1 MYVTIRD
8 LFEQTVHKYP
18 DKEALCYPD
27 KQIRWTYA
35 EWNREVNRLA
45 NALTGAG
52 VRKGDRVST
61 FLFNTEELATCLF
74 ACAKLGAVFNPIN
87 FRLKPE
93 ELAFI
98 VGDAEPTVL
107 LFEQALSTTVEA
119 IHSRFPDLQFW
130 CVDAEVPAFAVDYHA
145 RVDAGPDT
153 RPDTVVEETD
163 LYGIMYTSGTTG
175 HPKGV
180 MHRHRDM
187 VDQSMTI
194 LAELRLTAHDKGLS
208 CAPLF
213 HCAELHCNL
222 IPRIHVG
229 AGSVILHQFEP
240 QRVLELVGQERVT
253 TMFCAPTMWNMLLQE
268 DLSRYDLGSLK
279 RGLYG
284 AAPMAPALVRACQEK
299 LNVALFQAYGQTE
312 MGPAVTFLRDYE
324 QMDKNGSAGNA
335 TLNHEIRVI
344 ATAED
349 RRVEPEETLPP
360 GEVGEIIVRG
370 PGMMIG
376 YFNRDDA
383 TAKAIY
389 KGWYYSGDLGYLD
402 ADNYLYVADRKD
414 DMVISGGENIYPREV
429 EDTLYEHPDVRD
441 VAVLGR
447 PDAHWGETVVAF
459 VVVSNPDT
467 GAEALDAFCR
477 ASPRLADYKRPR
489 EYHFIDELP
498 RNASGKTQKFIL
510 RERLARAR
518 ADQPD

>member
-8 LFEQTVHKYP
+8 LFEQTVDRYPHKEALYYP
-18 DKEALCYPD
+18 DKG
-27 KQIRWTYA
+27 IRWTY
-35 EWNREVNRLA
+35 EDWNNEVNRLA
-45 NALTGAG
+45 NALTDAG

-61 FLFNTEELATCLF
+61 YLFNTEELATCLL
-74 ACAKLGAVFNPIN
+74 ACAKIGAVFNPIN
-87 FRLKPE
+87 FRLKAE

-98 VGDAEPTVL
+98 VSDASPAVL
-107 LFEQALSTTVEA
+107 LFEKALSETVSA
-119 IHSRFPDLQFW
+119 IHGRFPEVQLW
-130 CVDAEVPAFAVDYHA
+130 YVDEDVPDFAMDYHA
-145 RVDAGPDT
+145 RVTAAAER
-153 RPDTVVEETD
+153 RPDADVTETD

-194 LAELRLTAHDKGLS
+194 LAEIGTTARDKGLS

-229 AGSVILHQFEP
+229 AASVIIHQFDP
-240 QRVLELVGQERVT
+240 KRVLELVEQERIT
-253 TMFCAPTMWNMLLQE
+253 MMFCAPTMWNMLLQQ
-268 DLSRYDLGSLK
+268 DPSRYDLSSLQ

-299 LNVALFQAYGQTE
+299 LDVALFQAYGQTE

-324 QMDKNGSAGNA
+324 QMDRNGSAGNA
-335 TLNHEIRVI
+335 TLNHELRIVPARDGV
-344 ATAED
+344 
-349 RRVEPEETLPP
+349 RVEPDDTQPP

-376 YFNRDDA
+376 YFNREEA
-383 TAKAIY
+383 TARAIY
-389 KGWYYSGDLGYLD
+389 KGWYYTGDLGYLD
-402 ADNYLYVADRKD
+402 QDNYLYVADRKD
-414 DMVISGGENIYPREV
+414 DMIISGGENIYPREV

-447 PDAHWGETVVAF
+447 KDDHWGETVVAF
-459 VVVSNPDT
+459 VVVANPETD
-467 GAEALDAFCR
+467 AAALDAFCR
-477 ASPRLADYKRPR
+477 GSERLADYKRPR
-489 EYHFIDELP
+489 EYHFIDEMP
-498 RNASGKTQKFIL
+498 RNASGKTQKFVL
-510 RERLARAR
+510 REWLAERL
-518 ADQPD
+518 QSV